1 MSTNVIPVGLLF
13 NNITTATT
21 TVVSSVPCVLYRII
35 KNKKVLSGVTT
46 IYDNTAASGTKV
58 GTITEPATLLDNQIA
73 LEYGV
78 NCSTGLTIVTSAAED
93 ITVVYGPK
101 LN

>member
-1 MSTNVIPVGLLF
+1 MSTNTIPVGLPSA
-13 NNITTATT
+13 NITTATT
-21 TVVSSVPCVLYRII
+21 TTVSSVPCVLYRIV

-46 IYDNTAASGTKV
+46 IYDNTAASRTKI
-58 GTITEPATLLDNQIA
+58 GTITEPATLLDNQIV

-78 NCSTGLTIVTSAAED
+78 NCNTGLTIVTSAAED

>member
-1 MSTNVIPVGLLF
+1 MSTNIIPVGLLF
-13 NNITTATT
+13 NNIATATT
-21 TVVSSVPCVLYRII
+21 TVVSSVPCVLYRIV
-35 KNKKVLSGVTT
+35 KNKKILSGVTT
-46 IYDNTAASGTKV
+46 IYDSTDASGTKV
-58 GTITEPATLLDNQIA
+58 GTITEPATLLNNQIE
-73 LEYGV
+73 LNYGV